1 MEILFTLLAYWVCL
15 CMAWNS
21 VALLMA
27 MHRLYKEH

>member
-27 MHRLYKEH
+27 IGRLYKER